1 MLEAGAMSGPFFET
15 YVISEI
21 IKNFWH
27 NGKRAPIYYYRDKD
41 KREIDLLIEDS
52 GILYPIEIRK
62 TSKPDKSAIKHFDI
76 LNNKNIKRG
85 EGGVI
90 CLSSEFIPLTREDN
104 IIPIS
109 YI

>member
-1 MLEAGAMSGPFFET
+1 MSGPFFET
-15 YVISEI
+15 YVVSEI
-21 IKNFWH
+21 IKSYLH

-41 KREIDLLIEDS
+41 KREIDLLIED
-52 GILYPIEIRK
+52 GGVLHPVEIK
-62 TSKPDKSAIKHFDI
+62 KSSNPDKSAIKYFDI
-76 LNNKNIKRG
+76 LTNKNIKRG

-90 CLSSEFIPLTREDN
+90 CLCSEFIPLSKEDN